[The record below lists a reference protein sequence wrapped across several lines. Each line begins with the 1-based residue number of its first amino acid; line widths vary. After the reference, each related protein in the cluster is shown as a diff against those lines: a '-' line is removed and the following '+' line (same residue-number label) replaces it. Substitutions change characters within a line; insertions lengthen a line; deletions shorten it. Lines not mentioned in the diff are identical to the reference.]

1 MTAAMTVEYVTP
13 QSLKPADY
21 NPREIGPDALRRL
34 TKLMD
39 RHGFV
44 VPVVARREDG
54 LVIAGHQRLK
64 ANALRKTP
72 DERVPVLY
80 LDGLSDARAKAL
92 NIALNNERAMG
103 RFDPARLSSLV
114 AELCGDT
121 VELADIPAV
130 TGFDEI
136 DVENLLAQAGDV
148 EVPEV
153 DIDLPEIFEV
163 VVEASSESEQKELY
177 DRMKQEGLRCRLLTL

>member
-1 MTAAMTVEYVTP
+1 MTAKLTVEYVAP
-13 QSLKPADY
+13 ESLRPADY

-34 TKLMD
+34 AKLMD

-54 LVIAGHQRLK
+54 LVIGGHQRLR
-64 ANALRKTP
+64 ANALRKRP
-72 DERVPVLY
+72 DDRVPVLF

-103 RFDPARLSSLV
+103 RFDAARLSALV
-114 AELCGDT
+114 AGLCDDP
-121 VELADIPAV
+121 VEMADIPAA

-136 DVENLLAQAGDV
+136 EVVDLLAQAGDV
-148 EVPEV
+148 EIPEV
-153 DIDLPEIFEV
+153 GLDLPEIFEV
-163 VVEASSESEQKELY
+163 VVEASSESEQKEIY
-177 DRMKQEGLRCRLLTL
+177 DRMTREGHRCRLLTL

>member
-1 MTAAMTVEYVTP
+1 
-13 QSLKPADY
+13 
-21 NPREIGPDALRRL
+21 
-34 TKLMD
+34 
-39 RHGFV
+39 
-44 VPVVARREDG
+44 
-54 LVIAGHQRLK
+54 
-64 ANALRKTP
+64 
-72 DERVPVLY
+72 
-80 LDGLSDARAKAL
+80 
-92 NIALNNERAMG
+92 
-103 RFDPARLSSLV
+103 V